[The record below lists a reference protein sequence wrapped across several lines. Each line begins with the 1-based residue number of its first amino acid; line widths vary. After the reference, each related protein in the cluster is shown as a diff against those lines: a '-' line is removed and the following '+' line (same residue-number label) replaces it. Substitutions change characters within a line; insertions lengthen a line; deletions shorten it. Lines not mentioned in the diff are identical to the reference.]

1 MSSHCI
7 ILEFQPTQVQKA
19 RHSNLTKFIKKI
31 LVKRCLLSVKT
42 IKPLPYCNTKMKRRF
57 RVPSDYPPSEE
68 SGKFYFYYMA
78 SDRNPKLKV
87 VQDKLEG
94 SSCTFLKALEN
105 TPFLLV
111 EGETQVEEEEPSN
124 VLASSISL
132 LSPTQELEKI
142 NQDLRK
148 KLFIATKKLEVYETH
163 SNFHMSHRAN
173 KTSVINADEPFLFSK
188 GKIAFKCSRC
198 QHSIQSSEYAQ
209 MKEAQDGA
217 AFCPLCRHEGRC
229 NFTEEWD

>member
-19 RHSNLTKFIKKI
+19 RHSNLTKLIKKI

-42 IKPLPYCNTKMKRRF
+42 IKPLPYSNTKMKRRF
-57 RVPSDYPPSEE
+57 RVPPDYPGSEE

-87 VQDKLEG
+87 IQDKLEG

-105 TPFLLV
+105 TPFLL
-111 EGETQVEEEEPSN
+111 ENEEEEEAGEPFN
-124 VLASSISL
+124 VLASSISML
-132 LSPTQELEKI
+132 PSIQELEKI
-142 NQDLRK
+142 NQGLQK
-148 KLFIATKKLEVYETH
+148 KLFIATKKLEVYENH
-163 SNFHMSHRAN
+163 SNFYMSHRAN
-173 KTSVINADEPFLFSK
+173 KTSVINPSEPFLFSK

-198 QHSIQSSEYAQ
+198 EHSIQSSV
-209 MKEAQDGA
+209 
-217 AFCPLCRHEGRC
+217 LL
-229 NFTEEWD
+229 